1 MGLAMTPANEP
12 FFRREG
18 DLLIPNPCA
27 KGPWGNAGLHGRVIA
42 GLLASEIERLHGDAD
57 FMPVRVT
64 IDMYRA
70 PPMVPLSIETR
81 LVRDSRRIRV
91 VDAEIISE
99 GRSAGRASCQF
110 LRRGENPAGT
120 PWHGETWSVP
130 HPDSLP
136 PGVAAP
142 DTMFGLWEMRWMEGS
157 METAGIQRRVWMR
170 ENRELVEGEPH
181 SPFARVAVAADYA
194 SPLSNTC
201 GGRGYAFINSDLTI
215 YLDRVPEGEWVG
227 FESIAHESSE
237 GIGIGHCNLY
247 DVTGRIGWASACGLA
262 QTVRADIQAMA
273 DKA

>member
-1 MGLAMTPANEP
+1 MASPMIQSNEP

-27 KGPWGNAGLHGRVIA
+27 RGPWANAGLHGRVIA
-42 GLLASEIERLHGDAD
+42 GLLASEIERVHGDPD

-64 IDMYRA
+64 VDMYRA
-70 PPMVPLSIETR
+70 PPMVPLTIETR

-120 PWHGETWSVP
+120 PWHGATWSAP
-130 HPDSLP
+130 HPDTLP
-136 PGVAAP
+136 EGVAAP

-157 METAGIQRRVWMR
+157 METAGCQRRVWMR

-215 YLDRVPEGEWVG
+215 YLDRIPRGEWVG

-247 DVTGRIGWASACGLA
+247 DETGRIGWASACGLA
-262 QTVRADIQAMA
+262 QQVRADVQAMA
-273 DKA
+273 EKA